1 MLPAIKP
8 ILLLVLTTLT
18 FISQATPARE
28 LPPQPLSIKNQN
40 PFIQIFGLPTTQP
53 AILLSTNRTAL
64 DIAFDTANNSIIN
77 KVVGNEVI
85 TLDGESIRLSFTLRR
100 AIGNHTEIGAELPL
114 VGHHNGILDNF
125 IEGWHKM
132 LGLSNT
138 ERNQSPSNVLN
149 YAYTR
154 DGATVLNIQSPE
166 NGLGDIRLFG
176 ARQLHNDDRSALSLH
191 VSLKL
196 PTGDA
201 NRLNGSGA
209 TDLAISAAYSHQYQL
224 SRWQYNAF
232 FNGGV
237 LLLGDSDKFA
247 NIQRR
252 SVLFG
257 SAGVIWNATSNIDII
272 AQLDS
277 HAGFYRSALDQ
288 LSNNTL
294 QLTVGGVIHLTST
307 TQLDIGVGENLFTDT
322 TPDFLLNI
330 ALKQHY

>member
-1 MLPAIKP
+1 ML
-8 ILLLVLTTLT
+8 
-18 FISQATPARE
+18 
-28 LPPQPLSIKNQN
+28 LPVGGS
-40 PFIQIFGLPTTQP
+40 
-53 AILLSTNRTAL
+53 AV

-77 KVVGNEVI
+77 KEVGNEAI
-85 TLDGESIRLSFTLRR
+85 TLDGESIRLTFTLRH
-100 AIGNHTEIGAELPL
+100 AISHHTEIGAELPL

-125 IEGWHKM
+125 IEGWHKT
-132 LGLSNT
+132 LGLSNA

-149 YAYTR
+149 YTYTR
-154 DGATVLNIQSPE
+154 DGTPVLNIQRPN

-176 ARQLHNDDRSALSLH
+176 ARQLHSDDRSALSLH
-191 VSLKL
+191 TSLKL

-201 NRLNGSGA
+201 EQLNGSGA
-209 TDLAISAAYSHQYQL
+209 VDLAISAAYSHQHQL
-224 SRWQYNAF
+224 SRWQYGTFA
-232 FNGGV
+232 NGGL
-237 LLLGDSDKFA
+237 LLLGNSDKFA

-257 SAGVIWNATSNIDII
+257 SIGIFWDATPNIDII
-272 AQLDS
+272 AQIDS
-277 HAGFYRSALDQ
+277 HTGFYRSSLDQ

-294 QLTVGGVIHLTST
+294 QLTVGGTIHFAPT